1 MSLADAPKLKK
12 EGNALF
18 GKGKYAEAVAKYTAA
33 IDLWMDE
40 SDRAV
45 LYSNR
50 SAARLKLAGEKPRAL
65 MDAERA
71 CQLAPTYAKGHFR
84 RGQALRALG
93 DPVRAAEAMEKVL
106 EIEPSDSAATVALAE
121 LRDALAKMKPMGSG
135 GGDFERSSQSK
146 SAGSGSIA
154 GTFASG
160 TVVPSH
166 TPKSKPFEAVAPSA
180 SSEFAAARPPPPKA
194 IASAVPK
201 KDELIVAKD
210 DFRKLEG
217 TAQRFMDAEEASKKT
232 HAAKQP
238 PKKPKTKAEEMGFLP
253 WSFPP
258 DFGPDAPDWDQ
269 EKWDNWRG
277 FGEELEPFQERQ
289 RALEARRRAEAQG
302 GDPDKYVAEA
312 MAEAERLGLGPPVET
327 VAPSGSDGSAAATA
341 GGGGARTIEEA
352 KEALAEYVKTLP
364 TPPHVLA
371 RERREAEA
379 AKEQAGGDAEP
390 EQVS

>member
-93 DPVRAAEAMEKVL
+93 DPVRAVEAMEKVL

-166 TPKSKPFEAVAPSA
+166 APKSKPFEAVAPSPAA
-180 SSEFAAARPPPPKA
+180 SSPPRGRRRPRRSRRRCREGRA
-194 IASAVPK
+194 DRGRTTS
-201 KDELIVAKD
+201 
-210 DFRKLEG
+210 KLEG

-302 GDPDKYVAEA
+302 GDPDKSVAEA

-341 GGGGARTIEEA
+341 GGGGTRTIEEA